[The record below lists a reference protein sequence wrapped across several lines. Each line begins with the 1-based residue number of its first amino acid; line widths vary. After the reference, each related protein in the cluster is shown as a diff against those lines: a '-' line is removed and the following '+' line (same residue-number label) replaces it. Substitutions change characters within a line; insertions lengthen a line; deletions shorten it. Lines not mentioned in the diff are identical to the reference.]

1 MRILVRLIVLLTV
14 AGLTA
19 GPALA
24 APLLVSPG
32 THLDTQAPAST
43 PVRSTA
49 RLVLG
54 LVALGASIKMRDLG
68 FLANKFATRA
78 GAASNDYKSG
88 VETAGADWEQ
98 GAVAGEDNYKAGV
111 NDAMA
116 RGAFGKG
123 VRKAGAAKY
132 TKNAST
138 LGPQRYQQ
146 GVANAKDEWSK
157 GFAPVAQVL
166 SGLNLPPKGPK
177 RSPANQNRS
186 NMVQTALGVWKTN
199 Q

>member
-1 MRILVRLIVLLTV
+1 MRILTRVIVCLIV

-32 THLDTQAPAST
+32 SHLDHAAPASG
-43 PVRSTA
+43 PVRSA
-49 RLVLG
+49 VRLVLS
-54 LVALGASIKMRDLG
+54 VAALGASIKMRDMG

-98 GAVAGEDNYKAGV
+98 GAIAGEDNYKAGV

-123 VRKAGAAKY
+123 VRRAGAGKY
-132 TKNAST
+132 TKNASQ

-146 GVANAKDEWSK
+146 GVANAKDEWAK

-166 SGLNLPPKGPK
+166 AGLNLPPKGPK

-186 NMVQTALGVWKTN
+186 NMVQTALGAWKTA